1 MSLPWRLLSIL
12 LKKETGPG
20 IDLLEEALV
29 KALKRV

>member
-12 LKKETGPG
+12 LKKETDLG
-20 IDLLEEALV
+20 IDLLEEALA